1 MDKKADWCLVF
12 FKAPYQG
19 KNSSIFSSGH
29 VFSPWQPEEDFPS
42 LACLR
47 CVWSLPKQLKIYME
61 ESMGYMSAFYIL
73 KNAIFR
79 NMDHNQTDF
88 VLPRRKMVSVR
99 LL

>member
-19 KNSSIFSSGH
+19 KNLSFFLPATFFLRGNRKRI
-29 VFSPWQPEEDFPS
+29 PFPG
-42 LACLR
+42 LFEMRL
-47 CVWSLPKQLKIYME
+47 SLPKQLKIYME

-73 KNAIFR
+73 KMPFSGTWTISNR
-79 NMDHNQTDF
+79 F